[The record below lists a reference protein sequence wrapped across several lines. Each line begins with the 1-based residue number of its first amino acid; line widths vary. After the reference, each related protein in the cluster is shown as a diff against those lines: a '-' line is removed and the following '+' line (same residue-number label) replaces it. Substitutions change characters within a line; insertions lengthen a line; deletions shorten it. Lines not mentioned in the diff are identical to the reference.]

1 MLAPTPASLPF
12 TIAEDVVDETVN
24 DAPPLRQQTPPPQ
37 QDALTLLEV
46 DAGTALTLLEAAV
59 THCAYAH
66 PPPARLRQLAARL
79 ETLAARRERRA
90 ALTLT
95 RCLRKAAKGVAH
107 AKRTKRALK
116 PRDTNASRARRQSVA
131 IGKAKPSKAEALK
144 RRASIAR
151 ARAPVRP
158 RLNRAAELA
167 ARHGQKKREAQE
179 RRAADA
185 RREMLGGGWC
195 GAARPAWVEN
205 DEALSRKIEAGL
217 TGKRDDEDPLSPL
230 RASNSPSS
238 KAEKAATAWL
248 KKARN
253 GDVPLDVAEVEAV
266 VAVLRRCRG
275 IVPDKDETQQP
286 MTLAEARRCLKKAV
300 AQLVAGDASV
310 EVEVERWDAVVR
322 GHPEYVAEQAARR
335 TAWDAANADANATAL
350 ATVRA
355 AVPPDVRHGWTVERL
370 VERCVEINQCVG
382 RTRQFFTKSF
392 LGDDVAALAPSSGE
406 EPTSPRH
413 RAGVA
418 SMAWRSPPRFRTNA
432 P

>member
-1 MLAPTPASLPF
+1 MLACTPASLPF

-24 DAPPLRQQTPPPQ
+24 DAPPPQQRTPPPQ
-37 QDALTLLEV
+37 QDALTFLEV
-46 DAGTALTLLEAAV
+46 DATTALTLLEAAV

-95 RCLRKAAKGVAH
+95 RCLRRVVKGVAH

-179 RRAADA
+179 KRAADA

-217 TGKRDDEDPLSPL
+217 TGKREDDALSPL
-230 RASNSPSS
+230 RGASPSS

-248 KKARN
+248 KKARS

-266 VAVLRRCRG
+266 VAVLKRCRG
-275 IVPDKDETQQP
+275 VVPDKDEAQP

-322 GHPEYVAEQAARR
+322 GHPEYVAEQAARSAARCGNCQVASKPSMRPRETVSFHAGARPGTPR
-335 TAWDAANADANATAL
+335 T
-350 ATVRA
+350 
-355 AVPPDVRHGWTVERL
+355 P
-370 VERCVEINQCVG
+370 
-382 RTRQFFTKSF
+382 TRMPKRSR
-392 LGDDVAALAPSSGE
+392 SSG
-406 EPTSPRH
+406 R
-413 RAGVA
+413 RC
-418 SMAWRSPPRFRTNA
+418 RRT
-432 P
+432 

>member
-1 MLAPTPASLPF
+1 MLARAPAQSMPF
-12 TIAEDVVDETVN
+12 TIAEDADETVN
-24 DAPPLRQQTPPPQ
+24 DAPPL
-37 QDALTLLEV
+37 QDAPKPTAAPTRGPKTALTLLEV

-95 RCLRKAAKGVAH
+95 RCLRRVGKGVAH
-107 AKRTKRALK
+107 ARRTKRALK

-144 RRASIAR
+144 RRASLAR

-179 RRAADA
+179 KRAADV
-185 RREMLGGGWC
+185 RKDLLGGGWC

-217 TGKRDDEDPLSPL
+217 TGKREDDALSPL
-230 RASNSPSS
+230 RGASPSS

-253 GDVPLDVAEVEAV
+253 GDIPIEVAEVEAV
-266 VAVLRRCRG
+266 VAVLKRCRG
-275 IVPDKDETQQP
+275 IVPDKEEAAP

-335 TAWDAANADANATAL
+335 EAWDAANADANATAL

-370 VERCVEINQCVG
+370 VERGLPHKLASRVLRVRALWLVRICVEIKQ
-382 RTRQFFTKSF
+382 
-392 LGDDVAALAPSSGE
+392 
-406 EPTSPRH
+406 
-413 RAGVA
+413 
-418 SMAWRSPPRFRTNA
+418 
-432 P
+432 

>member
-1 MLAPTPASLPF
+1 MLARAPAQSMPF
-12 TIAEDVVDETVN
+12 TIAEDADETVN
-24 DAPPLRQQTPPPQ
+24 DAPPL
-37 QDALTLLEV
+37 QDAPKPTAAPTRGPKTALTLLEV
-46 DAGTALTLLEAAV
+46 DGATALTLLEAAV

-95 RCLRKAAKGVAH
+95 RCLRKAARGVAH
-107 AKRTKRALK
+107 ARRTKRALK

-151 ARAPVRP
+151 ARALVRP

-179 RRAADA
+179 KRAADA

-217 TGKRDDEDPLSPL
+217 TGKKEDDALSPI
-230 RASNSPSS
+230 RHSPSS

-248 KKARN
+248 KKARS

-275 IVPDKDETQQP
+275 VIPDKEEAQP

-335 TAWDAANADANATAL
+335 EAWDAANADANATAL
-350 ATVRA
+350 AVVRSA
-355 AVPPDVRHGWTVERL
+355 IPPDVRHGWTVERL
-370 VERCVEINQCVG
+370 VERGLPQKLAARVLRVRALWLVRICVEINQ
-382 RTRQFFTKSF
+382 
-392 LGDDVAALAPSSGE
+392 
-406 EPTSPRH
+406 
-413 RAGVA
+413 
-418 SMAWRSPPRFRTNA
+418 
-432 P
+432 

>member
-1 MLAPTPASLPF
+1 MLARAPAQSLPF
-12 TIAEDVVDETVN
+12 TIAEDADETVN
-24 DAPPLRQQTPPPQ
+24 DVPPQ
-37 QDALTLLEV
+37 QDAPRPAAAPTRGPETALTLLEV

-107 AKRTKRALK
+107 ARRTKRALK

-167 ARHGQKKREAQE
+167 ARAGQKKREAQE
-179 RRAADA
+179 RRAADV
-185 RREMLGGGWC
+185 RKEMLGGGWC

-266 VAVLRRCRG
+266 VAVLKRCRG
-275 IVPDKDETQQP
+275 VIPDDAKEAAP

-355 AVPPDVRHGWTVERL
+355 AVPPT
-370 VERCVEINQCVG
+370 
-382 RTRQFFTKSF
+382 
-392 LGDDVAALAPSSGE
+392 
-406 EPTSPRH
+406 
-413 RAGVA
+413 
-418 SMAWRSPPRFRTNA
+418 
-432 P
+432 

>member
-1 MLAPTPASLPF
+1 MLARAPAQSMPF
-12 TIAEDVVDETVN
+12 TIAEDADETVN
-24 DAPPLRQQTPPPQ
+24 DAPPL
-37 QDALTLLEV
+37 QDAPKPTAAPTRGPKTALTLLEV

-95 RCLRKAAKGVAH
+95 RCLRRVGKGVAH
-107 AKRTKRALK
+107 ARRTKRALK

-144 RRASIAR
+144 RRASLAR

-167 ARHGQKKREAQE
+167 ARAGQKKREAQE
-179 RRAADA
+179 KRAEDA
-185 RREMLGGGWC
+185 RRDLLGGGWC
-195 GAARPAWVEN
+195 GAARPAWVDQ

-217 TGKRDDEDPLSPL
+217 TGKREDDALSPL

-248 KKARN
+248 RKARS

-275 IVPDKDETQQP
+275 VVPDDAKETAP

-322 GHPEYVAEQAARR
+322 GHPEYVAEQAAQRK
-335 TAWDAANADANATAL
+335 AWDAANAEANATAL
-350 ATVRA
+350 TVVRS

-370 VERCVEINQCVG
+370 VERGLPPKLAARVLRVRALWLVRMAPSTISKMHVCVG
-382 RTRQFFTKSF
+382 V
-392 LGDDVAALAPSSGE
+392 L
-406 EPTSPRH
+406 
-413 RAGVA
+413 
-418 SMAWRSPPRFRTNA
+418 
-432 P
+432 

>member
-1 MLAPTPASLPF
+1 MLACTPASLPF

-24 DAPPLRQQTPPPQ
+24 DAPPPRQQTPPPQ
-37 QDALTLLEV
+37 QDALAFLEV

-79 ETLAARRERRA
+79 ETLAARRERRT

-95 RCLRKAAKGVAH
+95 RCLRRVGKGVAH
-107 AKRTKRALK
+107 ARRTKRALK

-179 RRAADA
+179 KRAADA

-217 TGKRDDEDPLSPL
+217 TGKREDDALSPL
-230 RASNSPSS
+230 RGASPSS

-248 KKARN
+248 KKARS

-266 VAVLRRCRG
+266 VAVLKRCRG
-275 IVPDKDETQQP
+275 VIPDDAKEAAP

-335 TAWDAANADANATAL
+335 EAWDAANADANAQAL
-350 ATVRA
+350 AVVRS

-370 VERCVEINQCVG
+370 VARGLPQKLAARVLRVRALWLVRMEPSTISKMHVCVG
-382 RTRQFFTKSF
+382 V
-392 LGDDVAALAPSSGE
+392 L
-406 EPTSPRH
+406 
-413 RAGVA
+413 
-418 SMAWRSPPRFRTNA
+418 
-432 P
+432 